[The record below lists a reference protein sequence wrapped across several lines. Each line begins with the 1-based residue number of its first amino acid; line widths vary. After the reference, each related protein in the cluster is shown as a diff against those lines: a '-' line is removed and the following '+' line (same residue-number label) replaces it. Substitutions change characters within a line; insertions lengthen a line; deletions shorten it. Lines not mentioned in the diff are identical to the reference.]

1 MFADGK
7 EIVTSTTLTF
17 YQQFFEITAFCI
29 PSKTRLI
36 AVTNVLDQSQGAYL
50 FGSLREKLVTN
61 QEWRCVKKTSD
72 GNWHQVKYDD
82 GKWPQAHVDPAPAVM
97 PNISQNARSITS
109 SPAPSKKYYC
119 RGWIGERPSIHELLT
134 SEYTF

>member
-7 EIVTSTTLTF
+7 EIATSTILTY
-17 YQQFFEITAFCI
+17 YQLYFQITAFCL

-82 GKWPQAHVDPAPAVM
+82 GKWPQAHVDPAPAAM
-97 PNISQNARSITS
+97 PNISQNALSITS

-119 RGWIGERPSIHELLT
+119 RGWIGKRPSIHELLT